1 VFVTSLLDRQRER
14 FLADPDDE
22 RAFQALEEDLF
33 LAGDWDGVMKVYE
46 RRLEAPS
53 IADQPRERAA
63 IHCRRGQVYQDRRND
78 LDLAIE
84 CYREALNA
92 DAQHRPAL
100 SRLRKLY
107 ATRSQWDVALQIAE
121 LEAALP
127 LRPVER
133 AGLLAEMGSIWLE
146 QLGDRQEAIAHF
158 KRALTEDPSQIDALE
173 GSARVFEAAGQTARA
188 ADAWDRIIE
197 LLRGPARANALVAR
211 ARLADGS
218 LRESKLAIELYRR
231 ALTDDPN
238 NATALEAI
246 ANQASADAN
255 WTLLT
260 DVQERR
266 FELASDPAQRVKIAR
281 ETGRMQRENL
291 SNPSA
296 AQLWLERAIELDP
309 NDLDSLDA
317 LADLARDRGEDDA
330 LVSYLERLRDR
341 ATDSPPVSVL
351 LELASLYSDRGD
363 PESAYRDLELA
374 HRLAPDDTLVAE
386 ALCET
391 LGRLGRDEELVE
403 VLEQRASGSGLDS
416 STRAMVLSE
425 LASILETRLDDT
437 ESACHAYQ
445 RAFEL
450 DPSTAGVTSALERLF
465 RKSEDWDSLRSF
477 LERAAHA
484 ALPDQRTR
492 YSCTLAALLNDQFN
506 APDEAKRVLEAVLAV
521 EPDSITALRG
531 LQHLASASGDDDAVL
546 RAYELEA
553 AISGNASRL
562 AFLVGELV
570 PRLEARD
577 RTPSALAWVERWVA
591 VAPED
596 PKALMASSRLREKLG
611 QDAEL
616 AADLERL
623 DRLVPSADKAGLRRR
638 LGELHAARGRVEE
651 AIAAYRG
658 AAEADPEDDVA
669 LDALATQ
676 LDGAGRLQELAEVQ
690 RRLVD
695 LLPAPRRTACLDQL
709 ASLLADR
716 LGDLN
721 GAIEVLG
728 RLSSERDAPP
738 NVDERREM
746 LLERAARFEELASHL
761 AARAAKLDP
770 SSAEAQTIQLRRAD
784 VLLEHLDL
792 FSEAA
797 GAYRKIYTNN
807 PDSEPA
813 RIGLEKA
820 LRATGDPAGLA
831 DFLDEQMQSTSDPR
845 IRDRSGLERA
855 VLLEESL
862 DRTDESI
869 DLLRRLAESAVD
881 ESFRTRASERLE
893 ILLERTG
900 DWEGLR
906 RHLEESLHG
915 VSGDGDVG
923 AYERLGMLYRDRLR
937 NLPRA
942 VDQFEA
948 ATTIAPERADLW
960 RVLADLYSEEG
971 RADDVVTALEAEIA
985 TSPEAGRELNLRS
998 RAAQLCIDELR
1009 DRERAREH
1017 YERVLELDSTHSAAV
1032 DFLMEHWKRNGN
1044 FAEVVRL
1051 LEARLKAIE
1060 NSDPGEP
1067 ELITSLRLQISGLRA
1082 TELDDL
1088 DGAIAA
1094 LSPAVEEVGPQPF
1107 VAEPLADLYR
1117 RTSRNAELIALCRSA
1132 ATACTDS
1139 YERAG
1144 WFTQLGDALCAESRD
1159 TEAAEAYR
1167 SALSDRP
1174 DDNATQAVLREV
1186 YRRLGESEPLVRMLE
1201 MELSHISGNEE
1212 IPVRIELAELLT
1224 AMPARRPAALL
1235 HLRRILQIDPDQ
1247 SESLDR
1253 ALDLA
1258 EALQRESGA
1267 NAGTEAVL
1275 ELLNAALSQPKPPS
1289 VRAAHLT
1296 RRARFLQHVVARLD
1310 EAVADYREAL
1320 TLDPSR
1326 TENFEQLRRALE
1338 SQGQWKAALDCVF
1351 QQAQG
1356 ADGARRL
1363 DLLNQAVEIAWE
1375 HLGADATLPWLERL
1389 RLERPGDAEVNA
1401 RIAEIHRRA
1410 GRHEATLRALESQV
1424 ACVED
1429 PARLRDLHLE
1439 RARIFERELGFE
1451 GRAAAALEDARRA
1464 APDDAELLRNLAAL
1478 YERLGRD
1485 RERVGVLEDLVAHAP
1500 ADDRVALLR
1509 QIARLY
1515 GGPLADPKRAS
1526 TRLLSAIAEI
1536 QPRTPLHG
1544 ELLRELRVALRQ
1556 SRDSN
1561 SWASCAEE
1569 ELRNLDPDAHV
1580 FEDRRRELHRELAR
1594 TYEQKLGQPDNA
1606 LQHLRALADSAGDDA
1621 ALEFPT
1627 AAADSSL
1634 LRLLRVQGNWI
1645 ELERRLSTHL
1655 KRRPDDSQGW
1665 LELGRLRDERLQST
1679 AAAAAAYQQ
1688 VLDRE
1693 PGCLPALRALRSAV
1707 ERLGRWSDVAKT
1719 LEHEFEHASPATP
1732 AARAALLRRLG
1743 DIYWRR
1749 VRSTTQAS
1757 RSYAAA
1763 LEADPNDFEAVRSL
1777 EQLLEAM
1784 EDWRGALGLYES
1796 EIEMLGDAEPDRRF
1810 SLSLRV
1816 AEIARD
1822 HTDEPN
1828 RAVRSYEYAAAIAAL
1843 PASHLR
1849 ELAQLYERA
1858 GDREA
1863 FARTFEQW
1871 CDDAESGASNGDQLK
1886 LAAVLE
1892 ELGNVT
1898 AAHRRIERVLEAHAE
1913 YRPAWDAAARLR
1925 EQTGD
1930 ARGAAEALSIAADL
1944 SDDAAACARLI
1955 RAAELC
1961 GDESPEQAAERLRSA
1976 LRRDP
1981 CAADAQARLAQLAS
1995 ELGEFQEAE
2004 RAAERAL
2011 DLAANG
2017 LDRDLQLAAA
2027 LAGGRA
2033 ARELDHP
2040 DVAARCYAAALE
2052 VSPEHSTALAQYGE
2066 ALARSGD
2073 LSAAKRILELRLA
2086 QPGPNP
2092 DRASQL
2098 AVVGRA
2104 QWAADEHEAAVESL
2118 EAALREDPRLDD
2130 AHETLVA
2137 LWEAKGSIDAGIA
2150 CLERWADVASNHA
2163 LRGERLLRAA
2173 EWELAT
2179 GDHVGA
2185 AERHLREVLEAD
2197 PSGLRPWEAL
2207 ASLLWEA
2214 ERAEEALEVTSLAI
2228 SGVEQVA
2235 TSPVLY
2241 LIQGRALQQLG
2252 ETEEAA
2258 EAFRAAAT
2266 ADPGCVEATLA
2277 RARLL
2282 RGLGEW
2288 QAAADAL
2295 RDFQE
2300 AYRGEDRDGLA
2311 EVLQQLGRLLAGPLE
2326 DPEGAIAVYREAIKL
2341 DPDRIEMH
2349 AALAE
2354 FLSHRPGDWE
2364 EALTHHRWVLN
2375 AEPTHLGSLRVLM
2388 RVSRERGNPQAI
2400 ATGLGIVSALGIAS
2414 PAELEEELTAKPCYG
2429 GIRELSNPRWEKLRV
2444 LANDSAQEIASALD
2458 SPDSDTG
2465 DAREDPLAAF
2475 HGKALAAEGRLTA
2488 PALLPLTTREL
2499 RELMMLIAAL
2509 SIDPGRVSGD
2519 GSLVNAISSAV
2530 KRRLR
2535 RRLRIHLKGESM
2547 DSLDRVDFDAWR
2559 NEVRAMASAIAV
2571 DETGIDLRTAL
2582 TELTRDSSDVS
2593 SDKVTPPANL
2603 TAWAAARPATSAL
2616 LRQAIRSWLS
2626 QL

>member
-1 VFVTSLLDRQRER
+1 MTSLLDRQRER

-22 RAFQALEEDLF
+22 HAFRALEEDLF
-33 LAGDWDGVMKVYE
+33 LAGDWDGVMEVYE

-53 IADQPRERAA
+53 IADQPREQAA

-84 CYREALNA
+84 CYREALSA

-107 ATRSQWDVALQIAE
+107 ATRSQWDIALQIAE

-127 LRPVER
+127 LRPVEH

-146 QLGDRQEAIAHF
+146 QLGDRRDALAHF
-158 KRALTEDPSQIDALE
+158 KRSLTVDPSQIDALE

-188 ADAWDRIIE
+188 ADAWDKIVE

-211 ARLADGS
+211 ARLADDS

-238 NATALEAI
+238 NPAALEAV
-246 ANQASADAN
+246 ASQASADGN
-255 WTLLT
+255 WTLLA
-260 DVQERR
+260 DLQERR
-266 FELASDPAQRVKIAR
+266 FELASDPAQRVEIAR
-281 ETGRMQRENL
+281 ETGRMQHEKL

-296 AQLWLERAIELDP
+296 AQLWLERAVELDP
-309 NDLDSLDA
+309 NDLITLDA

-330 LVSYLERLRDR
+330 LVTYLERLRDLSQ
-341 ATDSPPVSVL
+341 DSPPVSVL
-351 LELASLYSDRGD
+351 LELASLHSDRGD
-363 PESAYRDLELA
+363 PARAHRDLELA
-374 HRLAPDDTLVAE
+374 HQLAPDDTLVAE
-386 ALCET
+386 ALCEI
-391 LGRLGRDEELVE
+391 LARLGRDEELVE
-403 VLEQRASGSGLDS
+403 VLEQRASCSGSDPS
-416 STRAMVLSE
+416 SQAMVLSE
-425 LASILETRLDDT
+425 LASILETRLDDS
-437 ESACHAYQ
+437 ESACHAYR
-445 RAFEL
+445 RAFEA
-450 DPSTAGVTSALERLF
+450 DPSTAGVASALERLY
-465 RKSEDWDSLRSF
+465 RKTEDWDSLRSF
-477 LERAAHA
+477 LEYATRAAM
-484 ALPDQRTR
+484 PDQRTR
-492 YSCTLAALLNDQFN
+492 HSCALAALLHDQFN
-506 APDEAKRVLEAVLAV
+506 APDEAKEVLEAVLAV
-521 EPDSITALRG
+521 EPDSVAALRG
-531 LQHLASASGDDDAVL
+531 LQHLASAAGDDDAVL

-553 AISGNASRL
+553 AVSVNASRL
-562 AFLVGELV
+562 AFLIGELV

-577 RTPSALAWVERWVA
+577 RTTSALEWVERWVA

-596 PKALMASSRLREKLG
+596 PQALQTSARLREQLG

-616 AADLERL
+616 VTDLERL
-623 DRLVPSADKAGLRRR
+623 DRLVPSGDKAELRHR
-638 LGELHAARGRVEE
+638 LGNLHASHGRTEE
-651 AIAAYRG
+651 AISAYRG
-658 AAEADPEDDVA
+658 AADADPEDDRA
-669 LDALATQ
+669 LGALAGQ
-676 LDGAGRLQELAEVQ
+676 LESAGRLQELSEVQ
-690 RRLVD
+690 RQLAD
-695 LLPAPRRTACLDQL
+695 LLPAPQRAACLDEL

-721 GAIEVLG
+721 GAIEVLD
-728 RLSSERDAPP
+728 RLSGERDAPP
-738 NVDERREM
+738 NVDDRREV
-746 LLERAARFEELASHL
+746 LLERAARFEELANHL
-761 AARAAKLDP
+761 AERVAELDP
-770 SSAEAQTIQLRRAD
+770 NSAAAQAIQLRRAN

-797 GAYRKIYTNN
+797 SAYRMIYDCN

-831 DFLDEQMQSTSDPR
+831 DFLDEQMQSTSDPHV
-845 IRDRSGLERA
+845 RDRSGFERA

-869 DLLRRLAESAVD
+869 DLFRRLAESAVD
-881 ESFRTRASERLE
+881 ETFRTQASERLE

-906 RHLEESLHG
+906 RHLEESLR
-915 VSGDGDVG
+915 GDSDEGDVG
-923 AYERLGMLYRDRLR
+923 AYERLGLLYRDRLR

-960 RVLADLYSEEG
+960 RVLADLYAEEG
-971 RADDVVTALEAEIA
+971 RIDDVVTALEAEIA
-985 TSPEAGRELNLRS
+985 TSPETGRELNLRS
-998 RAAQLCIDELR
+998 RAAQLCTDELNDR
-1009 DRERAREH
+1009 DRAREH
-1017 YERVLELDSTHSAAV
+1017 YERVLELDSTHSAAA
-1032 DFLMEHWKRNGN
+1032 DFLLDYWKQIGN
-1044 FAEVVRL
+1044 PAEVVRL
-1051 LEARLKAIE
+1051 LEARLTAIE
-1060 NSDPGEP
+1060 NTAPDGP

-1094 LSPAVEEVGPQPF
+1094 LAPALEAVGPQPF
-1107 VAEPLADLYR
+1107 VAEPLADLYHR
-1117 RTSRNAELIALCRSA
+1117 ASRNEELIDLCRSA
-1132 ATACTDS
+1132 TAACTDPC
-1139 YERAG
+1139 ERAG
-1144 WFTQLGDALCAESRD
+1144 WFTRLGDALCAERLDSK
-1159 TEAAEAYR
+1159 AAEAYR
-1167 SALSDRP
+1167 RALADRP
-1174 DDNATQAVLREV
+1174 DDNETQAVLREV

-1201 MELSHISGNEE
+1201 MELSHLSGREE
-1212 IPVRIELAELLT
+1212 IPVRIELADLLT

-1258 EALQRESGA
+1258 EALQRESEGEA
-1267 NAGTEAVL
+1267 AIEAVL
-1275 ELLNAALSQPKPPS
+1275 ELLNTALSQSKPPS

-1296 RRARFLQHVVARLD
+1296 RRARFLQNVTARLD
-1310 EAVADYREAL
+1310 EAVADFREAL

-1326 TENFEQLRRALE
+1326 TENLEELRRALE

-1356 ADGARRL
+1356 TDGAHRL

-1389 RLERPGDAEVNA
+1389 RLECPGEAEVNA
-1401 RIAEIHRRA
+1401 RIADIHRSA

-1424 ACVED
+1424 ECVDD
-1429 PARLRDLHLE
+1429 PVDLRDLHLE
-1439 RARIFERELGFE
+1439 RARIFERELGLE

-1464 APDDAELLRNLAAL
+1464 VPDDVELLQNLAAL
-1478 YERLGRD
+1478 YAQLSRD
-1485 RERVGVLEDLVAHAP
+1485 RERAGVLEDLVTHAP
-1500 ADDRVALLR
+1500 TDDRVALLR
-1509 QIARLY
+1509 QVAGLY

-1526 TRLLSAIAEI
+1526 TRLLSAIAEV
-1536 QPRTPLHG
+1536 QPGTPLHG
-1544 ELLRELRVALRQ
+1544 ELLRELRVALRE
-1556 SRDSN
+1556 SRDPN

-1569 ELRNLDPDAHV
+1569 ELRNLDPGAHV
-1580 FEDRRRELHRELAR
+1580 FDDRRRELHRELAR
-1594 TYEQKLGQPDNA
+1594 TYEQNLGQPDDA
-1606 LQHLRALADSAGDDA
+1606 LQHLRALADSGDDGA
-1621 ALEFPT
+1621 APEESTDATNSP
-1627 AAADSSL
+1627 L

-1655 KRRPDDSQGW
+1655 ERRPDDPQGW
-1665 LELGRLRDERLQST
+1665 LELGRLRDERLSST
-1679 AAAAAAYQQ
+1679 ATAAAAYQQ

-1707 ERLGRWSDVAKT
+1707 ERLGQWSEVAKT
-1719 LEHEFEHASPATP
+1719 LEHELEHASPATP
-1732 AARAALLRRLG
+1732 SARATLLRRLG

-1763 LEADPNDFEAVRSL
+1763 LEADPNDFESLRSL
-1777 EQLLEAM
+1777 QQLLEAM

-1796 EIEMLGDAEPDRRF
+1796 EIEMLGDAEPDRRL
-1810 SLSLRV
+1810 SVSLRA

-1822 HTDEPN
+1822 HTDELD

-1843 PASHLR
+1843 PASALR

-1863 FARTFEQW
+1863 FARTFGRW
-1871 CDDAESGASNGDQLK
+1871 CDDTESGASNDDHLK
-1886 LAAVLE
+1886 LASTLE
-1892 ELGNVT
+1892 ELGH
-1898 AAHRRIERVLEAHAE
+1898 AAEAQRRIEHVLETDSD
-1913 YRPAWDAAARLR
+1913 YQPAWDAAARLR

-1930 ARGAAEALSIAADL
+1930 AHGAAEALSIAADL

-1961 GDESPEQAAERLRSA
+1961 GDGSPEQAAERLRSA

-1981 CAADAQARLAQLAS
+1981 CAADAHARLAELAS

-2017 LDRDLQLAAA
+2017 LDRDQHLTAAF
-2027 LAGGRA
+2027 AGGRA

-2040 DVAARCYAAALE
+2040 EFAARCYAAALE
-2052 VSPEHSTALAQYGE
+2052 VSPEHPSALAHYGE
-2066 ALARSGD
+2066 ALAKLGD
-2073 LSAAKRILELRLA
+2073 LSAAKRAFDLRLA
-2086 QPGPNP
+2086 QPGSNP
-2092 DRASQL
+2092 ARASQL

-2104 QWAADEHEAAVESL
+2104 QSAAGEHEAAVASL
-2118 EAALREDPRLDD
+2118 EDALREDPRLDD
-2130 AHETLVA
+2130 AHEALVA
-2137 LWEAKGSIDAGIA
+2137 LCEAKGRIDDGIA
-2150 CLERWADVASNHA
+2150 CLERWADVATEHA
-2163 LRGERLLRAA
+2163 LRAERLLRAA
-2173 EWELAT
+2173 EWELAV
-2179 GDHVGA
+2179 GDRGNA

-2207 ASLLWEA
+2207 ASLLWET

-2235 TSPVLY
+2235 TSAVLY
-2241 LIQGRALQQLG
+2241 LVQGRALQHLG
-2252 ETEEAA
+2252 EREEAA
-2258 EAFRAAAT
+2258 EAFRTAAV
-2266 ADPGCVEATLA
+2266 ADPNCVEATLS

-2288 QAAADAL
+2288 QAAADTL
-2295 RDFQE
+2295 RDFHEQ
-2300 AYRGEDRDGLA
+2300 YRGDDRDGLA

-2326 DPEGAIAVYREAIKL
+2326 DPEGAIAVYREAIAL
-2341 DPDRIEMH
+2341 DPDRVEMH

-2354 FLSHRPGDWE
+2354 FLSHRPSDWE
-2364 EALTHHRWVLN
+2364 EALAHHRWVLN

-2388 RVSRERGNPQAI
+2388 RVARERGNPEAI
-2400 ATGLGIVSALGIAS
+2400 ATGLGIVRALGIAS
-2414 PAELEEELTAKPCYG
+2414 PAELEEEPTATPRYG
-2429 GIRELSNPRWEKLRV
+2429 GTGELSNPRWEKLRLV
-2444 LANDSAQEIASALD
+2444 AQESSHEIASALD
-2458 SPDSDTG
+2458 ASDPNTDG
-2465 DAREDPLAAF
+2465 APEDLVADF
-2475 HGKALAAEGRLTA
+2475 HGKALAAEARLTA

-2499 RELMMLIAAL
+2499 RELMLVIAAL
-2509 SIDPGRVSGD
+2509 SLDPERVSGD
-2519 GSLVNAISSAV
+2519 GSLVNTISSAV
-2530 KRRLR
+2530 NRRLR

-2547 DSLDRVDFDAWR
+2547 DSLGRVDFDAWR
-2559 NEVRAMASAIAV
+2559 NEIRAMAGAIAV

-2582 TELTRDSSDVS
+2582 TALIRDSSDGS
-2593 SDKVTPPANL
+2593 GEEFAPPAYS
-2603 TAWAAARPATSAL
+2603 TDWTAARPATTAL